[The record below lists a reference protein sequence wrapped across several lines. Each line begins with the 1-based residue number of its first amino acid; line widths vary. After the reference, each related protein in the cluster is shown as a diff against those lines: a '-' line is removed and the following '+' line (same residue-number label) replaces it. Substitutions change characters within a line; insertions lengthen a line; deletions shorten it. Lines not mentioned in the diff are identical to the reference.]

1 MNYEKTLLATAILA
15 SLVSVTAQSATVYE
29 QEGTTLDVGGR
40 AEVRADFLGDDYE
53 KVDGSITDKSRA
65 RINFSGVT
73 RISEELTGFGFMEY
87 EIKDGESV
95 TNRYLF
101 AGFGTEAG
109 KFSYGRQDTAN
120 VQVSD
125 MTDIASYHSGIQQIF
140 DASSD
145 KESNTF
151 LYSGSFADALTVQAN
166 YTASEVTDGDSFA
179 ISSLYAFDF
188 GLDLAASYTDSESD
202 ETQTTLGAAY
212 TLDNLY
218 IAVTYAMGDIDA
230 DNDFRSIEAAIQ
242 YKFSKEFR
250 MIGVIGQAEEAD
262 VDTQDFYAVEAQY
275 RFNRSIRTYVS
286 YAFNNLDNTVQ
297 TEDSLVA
304 GIRYNF

>member
-1 MNYEKTLLATAILA
+1 MKKTLLATAILA

-29 QEGTTLDVGGR
+29 QEGTTLKVGGR

-53 KVDGSITDKSRA
+53 KVDGSISDKSRA
-65 RINFSGVT
+65 RINFSGET
-73 RISEELTGFGFMEY
+73 KISEELTGFGFMEY
-87 EIKDGESV
+87 EIKDGENV

-101 AGFGTEAG
+101 AGFGTEVG

-120 VQVSD
+120 VQVSN

-179 ISSLYAFDF
+179 VSGLYAFDF

-202 ETQTTLGAAY
+202 EKQTTLGAAY

-230 DNDFRSIEAAIQ
+230 DNDFQIDRSGNPI
-242 YKFSKEFR
+242 
-250 MIGVIGQAEEAD
+250 
-262 VDTQDFYAVEAQY
+262 
-275 RFNRSIRTYVS
+275 
-286 YAFNNLDNTVQ
+286 
-297 TEDSLVA
+297 
-304 GIRYNF
+304 